1 MNRRDFLKSCLA
13 AGVGLGMARI
23 PFLGDA
29 SAGEAGLPDI
39 VAVRNGEPD
48 KMFDAGIAA
57 MGGMGRFV
65 RPGQVVALKPNV
77 SWDVPVE
84 MAANTHPAL
93 VNRVA
98 RHCIE
103 AGAKQVLVFDN
114 TIEYWQRCYEASGI
128 RAASAD
134 AGARI
139 APAEAER
146 YYVQRD
152 VGGQTLKSVLVHEAV
167 LEADV
172 LISLPVLK
180 HHGGAGLTGGI
191 KNFMGAVWDRNA
203 YHSRGLAQSI
213 ADFLLVR
220 KPDLTVLDAY
230 RVLTGNGPR
239 SRNPADVSLMKMQI
253 LSTDVVAADA
263 SGARLL
269 GRKPEDYEHL
279 RIAGAMGFGTLAPET
294 LVSRRVSL

>member
-23 PFLGDA
+23 PLLGTA

-65 RPGQVVALKPNV
+65 KPGQVVALKPNI

-98 RHCIE
+98 RHCLE
-103 AGAKQVLVFDN
+103 AGAKEVLVFDN
-114 TIEYWQRCYEASGI
+114 TIEYWQRCYESSGI
-128 RAASAD
+128 RAASVD

-146 YYVQRD
+146 YYVKQD
-152 VGGQTLKSVLVHEAV
+152 VGGTRLGSVLVHEAV

-172 LISLPVLK
+172 LISLPGPQAPRRRRPYRRHQEL
-180 HHGGAGLTGGI
+180 HG
-191 KNFMGAVWDRNA
+191 
-203 YHSRGLAQSI
+203 RGLGPQ
-213 ADFLLVR
+213 LLPFSR
-220 KPDLTVLDAY
+220 P
-230 RVLTGNGPR
+230 GPMHR
-239 SRNPADVSLMKMQI
+239 R
-253 LSTDVVAADA
+253 LSAC
-263 SGARLL
+263 
-269 GRKPEDYEHL
+269 P
-279 RIAGAMGFGTLAPET
+279 
-294 LVSRRVSL
+294 